1 MRPVDQ
7 TDLQGNILCG
17 YGRKYRHGV
26 FLFFRIDDPREFSR
40 WLAAHLGSITTAVRW
55 TDPPDSTLNVALS
68 FKGLRKMGV
77 RRKLLATFPP
87 EFREGMEGRAGRL
100 GDTGES
106 DPGRWDKCLKGLH
119 GVITSAARKRPA
131 RNKRRRELEAEARH
145 AGLAIVCAQD
155 TDVSKDEREHFGFV
169 DGISQPAIDDPKAGP
184 WKRPGDVPVKPGE
197 FVLGY
202 MDEGGVIAPAPEEIG
217 ANGSYMVVRKLEQNV
232 DGFRDFIRK
241 EAGPDRM
248 EWLAAKMVGRWPD
261 GTPLVQSPHVPGRS
275 VEDRDRH
282 REGLNDFT
290 YSGDPHGY
298 RCPIGAHIRRANPRD
313 SLDPE
318 WHFTNRHRIIRRGMP
333 YAANGGTEKPG
344 LVFVCYQASIER
356 QFEFVQSQWMGDGNA
371 FGLGS
376 DPDFIAGP
384 SEGKMTIQGS
394 PPRFVP
400 MHSFVTTR
408 GGEYFF
414 APGITALRHIAGLS

>member
-1 MRPVDQ
+1 VRPVNQ
-7 TDLQGNILCG
+7 SELQGNILCG
-17 YGRKYRHGV
+17 YGRGYRHGV
-26 FLFFRIDDPREFSR
+26 FLFFRIDDPRDFSR

-55 TDPPDSTLNVALS
+55 DHPPDSTLNVALS
-68 FKGLRKMGV
+68 FTGLDRMGLRFEV
-77 RRKLLATFPP
+77 LASFPP
-87 EFREGMEGRAGRL
+87 DFREGMEARAGRL

-106 DPGRWDKCLKGLH
+106 DPGRWDKSLKGLH
-119 GVITSAARKRPA
+119 GVLTCVARTCPA
-131 RNKRRRELEAEARH
+131 RNERREELKAEAQE
-145 AGLAIVCAQD
+145 AGVTIVCEQD
-155 TDVSKDEREHFGFV
+155 TDVSKNEREHFGFV
-169 DGISQPAIDDPKAGP
+169 DGISQPAVDDPNAGP

-202 MDEGGVIAPAPEEIG
+202 MDEGGVIARAPKVIG

-232 DGFRDFIRK
+232 EGFWDFIRK

-248 EWLAAKMVGRWPD
+248 EWLAAKMVGRWPE
-261 GTPLVQSPHVPGRS
+261 GIPLVQSPHVPGRS
-275 VEDRDRH
+275 KADRDRG
-282 REGLNDFT
+282 RLNDFT
-290 YSGDPHGY
+290 YSGDSNGY

-318 WHFTNRHRIIRRGMP
+318 WQFANRHRIIRRGMP
-333 YAANGGTEKPG
+333 YTANDGTEERG
-344 LVFVCYQASIER
+344 LMFACFQASIER

-400 MHSFVTTR
+400 MRSFITTR

-414 APGITALRHIAGLS
+414 APGIAALQHLAGMH